1 MHCKSTLWMA
11 ENGSSEKC
19 LNCNN
24 TEFVK
29 NRLGLHASKED
40 LVRQLL
46 PPCHLVNGV
55 RKKYKLMSEMF

>member
-1 MHCKSTLWMA
+1 MA

-55 RKKYKLMSEMF
+55 RQKIQINV